1 MHSCQRGA
9 TLVELL
15 VAITLV
21 GMVFAIAV
29 TLFVFGQRTFALTS
43 AQVDLQTSLTA
54 ASEGIVSKVRNAVEV
69 SVSDGASG
77 EGADCIYLGNHGG
90 VSTLIYAKEGA
101 SEVPLVGTRVEA
113 VQFALASSAGGCVL
127 TIDLASSS
135 KGRSSELSK
144 SAYLAN
150 IKGGAFSPG
159 SGSHLR
165 FTLP

>member
-1 MHSCQRGA
+1 
-9 TLVELL
+9 
-15 VAITLV
+15 
-21 GMVFAIAV
+21 MVFAIAV